1 MRRYLIWSAVLLQFV
16 LVAFG
21 AWVLYNRHRV
31 ARAAAEAVTELD
43 RTEPG
48 WRLRDIEAARAAVP
62 EEENSARV
70 VVAVRRLLPRGW
82 PPQQL
87 SDALNSLPPPQ
98 RLTPQ
103 QAALLEAQLQAVAP
117 AVAEAR
123 KLAGLPRG
131 RHHNPFRRKVSE
143 PLRDDQMEARTVAAL
158 LKYDALRRA
167 HAGDLGG
174 ALTSCRGVLN
184 AGRSIGD
191 EPIIISQLVRIA
203 GVGLACS
210 AAERVLAQ
218 GEAGPEDLGAL
229 QRAFEEED
237 RHPGLLISLRGER
250 AAQYELY
257 DALEKGQIKLEDMT
271 EQPGMPPG
279 EGPAVVGWVGRD
291 RYRSKLPHDLSM
303 LTRRI
308 EACRLPPQEQIEVE
322 RQLKAEVE
330 KRPREAPYLKPLLAW
345 LQRISE
351 AERRRQALVRCM
363 AVTLA
368 VERYRQHGDWPKSLA
383 QLTPELLKEVPLDPF
398 DGRPLRY
405 RRLADGVVIWSVGL
419 DGKDNGGRLYNG
431 ALDFEGKDLG
441 FRLWDVRHR
450 RRPPQPAPAPAE
462 GHRRRAGLGAGA
474 AGGLSTGWYAG
485 RQAVPGSG

>member
-16 LVAFG
+16 LVGFG
-21 AWVLYNRHRV
+21 AWVLYKRHRV
-31 ARAAAEAVTELD
+31 ARAAAAAVAELD

-48 WRLRDIEAARAAVP
+48 WRLKDIEAAREALP

-70 VVAVRRLLPRGW
+70 VVAVRSLLPRGW
-82 PPQQL
+82 PPQEL
-87 SDALNSLPPPQ
+87 SDALDSLPPPQ
-98 RLTPQ
+98 RLTPE

-143 PLRDDQMEARTVAAL
+143 PLLDDQMEARAVAAL
-158 LKYDALRRA
+158 LQYDALRRA

-191 EPIIISQLVRIA
+191 EPTIISQVIRSA
-203 GVGLACS
+203 GVAVACS

-218 GEAGPEDLGAL
+218 GEAAPEDLAAL

-257 DALEKGQIKLEDMT
+257 DALEKGEIKLEDMT
-271 EQPGMPPG
+271 EERPGMPPG
-279 EGPAVVGWVGRD
+279 EGPSVVGWVARD
-291 RYRSKLPHDLSM
+291 RYRSKLPHTLSM

-308 EACRLPPQEQIEVE
+308 EACRPPPPHEQIEVE

-330 KRPREAPYLKPLLAW
+330 KLPREVLHLNKLLLAW

-351 AERRRQALVRCM
+351 AQRRRHALVRSM

-368 VERYRQHGDWPKSLA
+368 VERYRRHGDWPQSLA

-419 DGKDNGGRLYNG
+419 DGKDNGGRLSDNG
-431 ALDFEGKDLG
+431 ALDFEGKDVG

-450 RRPPQPAPAPAE
+450 RRPPQPARAPAE
-462 GHRRRAGLGAGA
+462 GR
-474 AGGLSTGWYAG
+474 
-485 RQAVPGSG
+485 